1 MHLQPRLI
9 PIGRP
14 RLHRGALMPSRDI
27 GQLRIVKTVKSS
39 QDVEIEARESISFSV
54 VQLVNRTGLAMGHQ
68 VHFYRPPR
76 SARHIGDRKSTR
88 LNSSHVAISYAVFC
102 LKKK

>member
-1 MHLQPRLI
+1 MNLHHRLT
-9 PIGRP
+9 PTGRP

-76 SARHIGDRKSTR
+76 SARHIGAPV
-88 LNSSHVAISYAVFC
+88 LISGDDALVGAFSVQHRSE
-102 LKKK
+102 